1 MDNRLLI
8 FIISFQIRRMIIKKA
23 NIDSKEDEQELK
35 LFIQM
40 AYQARISWKALAI
53 IIDHKTPTLD
63 KSKQAIEILL
73 ENLQTIYT
81 KFDELV
87 NNDSTEISSEA
98 NSEIENHIKYENF
111 KEESVDFEANDEVT
125 NEEEN
130 DEEEEFNMD
139 CLFCDES
146 FTDNLDLKQ

>member
-23 NIDSKEDEQELK
+23 NIDSKEYEQELK

-87 NNDSTEISSEA
+87 NDDSTDISSEA
-98 NSEIENHIKYENF
+98 NSEIENHIKHAQKGFWETAP
-111 KEESVDFEANDEVT
+111 S
-125 NEEEN
+125 
-130 DEEEEFNMD
+130 
-139 CLFCDES
+139 L
-146 FTDNLDLKQ
+146 